1 MRRKTARFGP
11 PSSLARRVSFPSSPK
26 GASRPCC
33 WPLSRGLGSRE
44 SFVRRVV
51 RSLVSAR
58 ARRWSGGPAF
68 GCRPAVLCGITFSL
82 LRLQCSTFHFF
93 CPSLGGG
100 LTGDFAGDFGALWS
114 WSRGGSFV
122 RVSSDFVAAPSV
134 FPFGGSG
141 SACSLR
147 PSCLFASC
155 RLWDSLTLSNLLGR
169 CVSHPIC
176 KGKQAPGGDSA
187 SSLFRV
193 SGLFH
198 ITTV

>member
-1 MRRKTARFGP
+1 MSRSSVGWFALWYRRARAGGP
-11 PSSLARRVSFPSSPK
+11 
-26 GASRPCC
+26 GG
-33 WPLSRGLGSRE
+33 PLSAVAPP
-44 SFVRRVV
+44 FCAA
-51 RSLVSAR
+51 SL
-58 ARRWSGGPAF
+58 
-68 GCRPAVLCGITFSL
+68 FSL
-82 LRLQCSTFHFF
+82 LRLQCRTFHFF

-100 LTGDFAGDFGALWS
+100 FTGDFAGDFGALWS

-169 CVSHPIC
+169 FVSHPIC